1 MLSYFEQLA
10 HSVAAK
16 PLPYSIGFL
25 GLTVMV
31 LLMLI
36 ARGMESDE
44 PIARRMRAAA
54 RLHRKAEASAAL
66 LKVSETTPAGLFKA
80 LIPENPLE
88 RTQVRLNLAQAGFD
102 GVNAVRNFYL
112 LRLALALIGP
122 LLVVV
127 LYALRETTV
136 LPLGLR
142 MAMAGMAPLRIL
154 QILAV
159 SVAVGFYGPGY
170 WLNSK
175 IKARKQ
181 RIEDGFPNALDLL
194 QISAAAGMGFD
205 AAMQRVGTELAM
217 VSPDIAEEM
226 LLVQREVL
234 AGRPRELAL
243 TDMANRMGIAEALS
257 FANVV
262 LQSIQFGTSVSAALT
277 AYAQEMRENR
287 QLKAQEKANKLPV
300 QMSAVM
306 AMLMLPALLLITLGP
321 IVIRYM
327 RMHG

>member
-1 MLSYFEQLA
+1 MEFLDRLSRT
-10 HSVAAK
+10 VATS
-16 PLPYSIGFL
+16 PLPYSVALF
-25 GLTVMV
+25 GLAVMV
-31 LLMLI
+31 LLLLI
-36 ARGMESDE
+36 ARGMERDA
-44 PIARRMRAAA
+44 PIAQRRRAAA
-54 RLHRKAEASAAL
+54 GIYRKTEVAASL
-66 LKVSETTPAGLFKA
+66 LKVSEATPAGIFKA
-80 LIPENPLE
+80 LIPENALE

-102 GVNAVRNFYL
+102 GPNAVRNFYL
-112 LRLALALIGP
+112 MRLALALIGP
-122 LLVVV
+122 LVVVV
-127 LYALRETTV
+127 LYALREGTI

-142 MAMAGMAPLRIL
+142 LWMTGLSPLRIL
-154 QILAV
+154 QIVMV
-159 SVAVGFYGPGY
+159 SVALGFYGPGY

-205 AAMQRVGTELAM
+205 AAMQRVGSELAV

-234 AGRPRELAL
+234 AGRPRDLAL
-243 TDMANRMGIAEALS
+243 TDMANRMGIDEALS

-277 AYAQEMRENR
+277 SYALEMRENR
-287 QLKAQEKANKLPV
+287 ELKAQEKANKLPV

-321 IVIRYM
+321 IVIRYIRM
-327 RMHG
+327 RG